1 MSGEA
6 SEACSRGQQEPACS
20 SHLFCRILALT
31 DLVMFFRILNLLI
44 TTSSMARV
52 DKNLAWSRLRPLPF
66 QYGHLGHW
74 EPMVQPATLD
84 LRDPYKPVFVLGK
97 GEREGKGV
105 MEPG

>member
-6 SEACSRGQQEPACS
+6 SEACSRGQEEQACS

-52 DKNLAWSRLRPLPF
+52 DKTLAR
-66 QYGHLGHW
+66 
-74 EPMVQPATLD
+74 
-84 LRDPYKPVFVLGK
+84 
-97 GEREGKGV
+97 
-105 MEPG
+105 